1 MARRYD
7 LVDKGGPVVRPFL
20 LENRNK
26 DEVELI
32 EEGSLC
38 LQRFFGARGLND
50 EVDHKVTDPYRI
62 LA

>member
-1 MARRYD
+1 M
-7 LVDKGGPVVRPFL
+7 RPFL